1 VSPEKVTVGMVQV
14 TLAGGSAVPVSPTC
28 CGVPLALSATFSVAV
43 SAPVELGVNV
53 TLIMQLPPAA
63 TLEPHD
69 GLTCAK
75 SAAFAPK
82 MLMPMPV
89 PVMLSAALP
98 VLESVTVCAGEV
110 VPLTSGAKTS
120 KVVLRLA
127 MGAGG
132 AIVREKSAEKLR
144 PAESVTITL
153 TEVVPDTVGVPER
166 TPPVDMF
173 SPEGSPAAAHLYGE
187 VPPLASNVMAV
198 YGTPSIP
205 GGNGLVAVMIG
216 PVVTLTVSVTVTGS
230 ESTTSGKVSVSDT
243 VMVSMSV
250 TCAGAEVAA
259 LMVSE

>member
-110 VPLTSGAKTS
+110 VPLTCGAKTS

-132 AIVREKSAEKLR
+132 VTVRGDCPKTLLLS
-144 PAESVTITL
+144 ESVTVT
-153 TEVVPDTVGVPER
+153 VSRNSPAAVGVPEM
-166 TPPVDMF
+166 TPVLVLML
-173 SPEGSPAAAHLYGE
+173 SPAGC
-187 VPPLASNVMAV
+187 PVMLQV
-198 YGTPSIP
+198 
-205 GGNGLVAVMIG
+205 
-216 PVVTLTVSVTVTGS
+216 
-230 ESTTSGKVSVSDT
+230 
-243 VMVSMSV
+243 
-250 TCAGAEVAA
+250 
-259 LMVSE
+259 